1 MNKNFLIRTAAFR
14 LLEELYLSSDHNL
27 KSNIHPS
34 DITDDKI
41 NLVILQKAA
50 IYLKEKSFIT
60 YNNAPCDYDW
70 SATITANGIDWLE
83 DFYQI
88 NPLKYPKD

>member
-1 MNKNFLIRTAAFR
+1 MHKSLLIRTAAFR
-14 LLEELYLSSDHNL
+14 ILEDLYLCSDHNL

-34 DITDDKI
+34 DLTDNKI
-41 NLVILQKAA
+41 DIVMIQKAA
-50 IYLKEKSFIT
+50 IYLKEISFIT
-60 YNNAPCDYDW
+60 YSNVPCDYDW

-88 NPLKYPKD
+88 NPMKETF

>member
-1 MNKNFLIRTAAFR
+1 MHKNLLIRTAAFR
-14 LLEELYLSSDHNL
+14 LLEELYLCSDHNL
-27 KSNIHPS
+27 KSNINPS

-41 NLVILQKAA
+41 DIKMLQKAA

-60 YNNAPCDYDW
+60 YSETPCEYDW
-70 SATITANGIDWLE
+70 AATITANGIDWLE

-88 NPLKYPKD
+88 DPIKYPKD